1 MPQSPTIKETDP
13 RRSSGAGALRSW
25 GSRDAVPQAGRSG
38 KPRSVRIESMP
49 NRDHLPD
56 EELLS
61 RARNESDTAASRVLV
76 QELFSRHHR
85 KVAAWCLRFTGD
97 RERAADLAQDVFLK
111 AYTSLGSFEGKSKFS
126 TWLYTITRNHC
137 FNHLKSARNCT
148 TEVDAEELARIGDES
163 SLDIFEEIEN
173 RESRLA
179 FRALVREVLSDTER
193 RAMVLHY
200 VEELPMATVTRVLA
214 LNNPSGA
221 KAQIVSAKR
230 KLQKALAR
238 WRARQER
245 RGEASGF
252 PFHTNQRG
260 EE

>member
-1 MPQSPTIKETDP
+1 MSQFPTINEPDP
-13 RRSSGAGALRSW
+13 IRSSGIDALRSW
-25 GSRDAVPQAGRSG
+25 GSLDQPKKARRTADLRS
-38 KPRSVRIESMP
+38 STIEPMP
-49 NRDHLPD
+49 NRDLPD

-61 RARNESDTAASRVLV
+61 RARSETDAAASRSMV
-76 QELFSRHHR
+76 QEVFSRHHR

-97 RERAADLAQDVFLK
+97 RESAADLAQDVFLK
-111 AYTSLGSFEGKSKFS
+111 AYTALGTFEGKSKFS

-137 FNHLKSARNCT
+137 FNHLKSARNQAN
-148 TEVDAEELARIGDES
+148 EVDEEELARLGDAS
-163 SLDIFEEIEN
+163 SLNLFEEIET

-179 FRALVREVLSDTER
+179 FRALVNQVLSDTER

-200 VEELPMATVTRVLA
+200 VEELPMATVTRMLA

-221 KAQIVSAKR
+221 KAHIVSAKR

-245 RGEASGF
+245 LGETPAF
-252 PFHTNQRG
+252 PFPGAQRG

>member
-1 MPQSPTIKETDP
+1 MTGVPTIQQP
-13 RRSSGAGALRSW
+13 SPIRSSRAGALGSW
-25 GSRDAVPQAGRSG
+25 GSG
-38 KPRSVRIESMP
+38 KRAPGDTADLHSVRIEPMP

-61 RARNESDTAASRVLV
+61 RARDETDPAASRSMV

-97 RERAADLAQDVFLK
+97 RESAADLAQDVFLK
-111 AYTSLGSFEGKSKFS
+111 AYTALGSFEGKSKFS

-137 FNHLKSARNCT
+137 FNHLKSARNSA
-148 TEVDAEELARIGDES
+148 TEVDEEELARIGDES
-163 SLDIFEEIEN
+163 SMDIFERIEN
-173 RESRLA
+173 RESQLA
-179 FRALVREVLSDTER
+179 IRALVREVLSDTER

-200 VEELPMATVTRVLA
+200 VDELPMATVTRMLA
-214 LNNPSGA
+214 LSNPSGA

-238 WRARQER
+238 WRAREER
-245 RGEASGF
+245 LGEASSLPF
-252 PFHTNQRG
+252 PRPHRG
-260 EE
+260 DE